1 MYFNTNAVLEQAK
14 EHDSF
19 YLYDEKV
26 ILERAE
32 RLKKAFEG
40 IGLLYS
46 IKTNPYVNVVKTVFS
61 KGFGADAASFN
72 EVLLA
77 EKCGLK
83 KDEIYYSAPG
93 KTPFDIE
100 GAVEKSIITAD
111 SLNEIDLIEKTAQSK
126 GITAEIGVRIN
137 PDFSFYGGKGTASKF
152 GIEEKQLFENA
163 EKIKNMK
170 HVKVIGIHVHLHSQE
185 LDARYIEK
193 YYENMFDLAERAE
206 EKMGVEFKFINLG
219 SGIGIPYAEREK
231 EVNVELL
238 GEKLRVLVGRY
249 KEKHSS
255 THIYVETGRYSVGK
269 AGVYAAKVVDK
280 KTSYGKTFVVLAA
293 TLTGFAR
300 PAYAHMFEKYAVDEF
315 PAECE
320 PFYTCKGAFQYIPL
334 TENTDTE
341 KVTLC
346 GGLCTSTDIIEEDIE
361 LKKLDI
367 GDVVVITNAGS
378 YAAVITPME
387 FASLRK
393 PAQLMLKADGT
404 VTEA

>member
-1 MYFNTNAVLEQAK
+1 MDFNKNAVLEQSK
-14 EHDSF
+14 KYNSF
-19 YLYDEKV
+19 YLYDEKT
-26 ILERAE
+26 ILERAK
-32 RLKKAFEG
+32 RLKNAFDG

-46 IKTNPYVNVVKTVFS
+46 IKTNPYINVAKAVFS
-61 KGFGADAASFN
+61 VGFGADAASLN

-83 KDEIYYSAPG
+83 KEEIYYSAPG

-100 GAVEKSIITAD
+100 GAVEKAIITAD
-111 SLNEIDLIEKTAQSK
+111 SLNEIDLIEKTAESK
-126 GITAEIGVRIN
+126 NITAEIGVRIN
-137 PDFSFYGGKGTASKF
+137 PDFSFYGGKGSASKF

-163 EKIKNMK
+163 ERIKNMK
-170 HVKVIGIHVHLHSQE
+170 HIKIIGIHVHLHSQE
-185 LDARYIEK
+185 LNAEYIEK
-193 YYENMFDLAERAE
+193 YYENMFDLAQRAE

-219 SGIGIPYAEREK
+219 SGIGIPYAEREQ

-238 GEKLRVLVGRY
+238 GGKLRALAHKY
-249 KEKHSS
+249 KEKHSN
-255 THIYVETGRYSVGK
+255 THIFVETGRYSVGK
-269 AGVYAAKVVDK
+269 GGVYAAKVVDK
-280 KTSYGKTFVVLAA
+280 KTSYGKTFVILAA

-361 LKKLDI
+361 LKKMDI
-367 GDVVVITNAGS
+367 GDVLVITNAGS

-387 FASLRK
+387 FASLQK
-393 PAQLMLKADGT
+393 PAQLMLKVDGT

>member
-152 GIEEKQLFENA
+152 GIEEKQLF
-163 EKIKNMK
+163 IC
-170 HVKVIGIHVHLHSQE
+170 
-185 LDARYIEK
+185 ART
-193 YYENMFDLAERAE
+193 DL
-206 EKMGVEFKFINLG
+206 
-219 SGIGIPYAEREK
+219 
-231 EVNVELL
+231 
-238 GEKLRVLVGRY
+238 
-249 KEKHSS
+249 
-255 THIYVETGRYSVGK
+255 
-269 AGVYAAKVVDK
+269 
-280 KTSYGKTFVVLAA
+280 
-293 TLTGFAR
+293 
-300 PAYAHMFEKYAVDEF
+300 
-315 PAECE
+315 
-320 PFYTCKGAFQYIPL
+320 
-334 TENTDTE
+334 
-341 KVTLC
+341 
-346 GGLCTSTDIIEEDIE
+346 
-361 LKKLDI
+361 
-367 GDVVVITNAGS
+367 
-378 YAAVITPME
+378 
-387 FASLRK
+387 
-393 PAQLMLKADGT
+393 
-404 VTEA
+404 